1 LTTRRQSVTLSFV
14 KNRLLRFLCAVALG
28 LILFDNV
35 ADAIGCHDSPAAST
49 AVCHGCSCGA
59 HIVVQDFSPIAVVL
73 KPTAFVP
80 HEAEVYGLLLPQLF
94 FRPPR
99 SAA

>member
-1 LTTRRQSVTLSFV
+1 MQSVTLSLV
-14 KNRLLRFLCAVALG
+14 KRRLLRFLCAVALG

-35 ADAIGCHDSPAAST
+35 ADAIGCHESPAAAAT
-49 AVCHGCSCGA
+49 VCHGCSCSA
-59 HIVVQDFSPIAVVL
+59 HIFVQDFTPLSVVL

-80 HEAEVYGLLLPQLF
+80 HKAEVYGLLLPQLF